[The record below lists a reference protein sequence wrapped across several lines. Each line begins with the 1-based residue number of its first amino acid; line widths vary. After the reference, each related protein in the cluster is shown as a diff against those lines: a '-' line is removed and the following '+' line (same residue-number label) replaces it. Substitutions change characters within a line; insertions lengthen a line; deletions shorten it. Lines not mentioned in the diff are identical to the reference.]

1 MTVTSVQIQNGHY
14 TENYKS
20 FNEGTLPNK
29 VMVNMELTTHIVQL
43 QDGGID
49 IYLRGRKP
57 VAIKETIDDVFGT
70 KVTW

>member
-14 TENYKS
+14 TEKYKS

-49 IYLRGRKP
+49 IYLRGRKASRNRRNHRRC
-57 VAIKETIDDVFGT
+57 VRD
-70 KVTW
+70 